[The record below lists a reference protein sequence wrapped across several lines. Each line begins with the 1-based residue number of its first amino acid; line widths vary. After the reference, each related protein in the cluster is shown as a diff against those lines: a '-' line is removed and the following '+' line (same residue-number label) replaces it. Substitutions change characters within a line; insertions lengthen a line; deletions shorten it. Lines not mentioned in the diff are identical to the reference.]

1 VEIFRHE
8 RDRVAGGEEENH
20 AMGKWMDGY
29 LEKLER
35 NRLDNLTAGGEERI
49 ALQHSLGKLTARE
62 RIEKLVDAGT
72 FDEVGSLVRDNRPPY
87 DGKARP
93 SPGEGVV
100 MGFAKVKGRPVMLFS
115 MDFTV
120 MSGSLGD
127 QAAWKL
133 ADLTVMAG
141 ERRLPLIGMIDSAGE
156 RLSLRDGHSGLNGLS
171 RWMRNMSLYSGITPR
186 IVLLLGPCTGA
197 MAPIPALA
205 DFLIINQETGFL
217 SLGGEMESED
227 AGTAEF
233 HMESSGQCDLI
244 AESDEDAIDKARELL
259 GFLPQSCF
267 EKPPSI
273 ETGDDPSRREE
284 SLLDVMP
291 EDPKFTYDIHD
302 IIDKIVDKGEFF
314 ELKEDYA
321 THLVTGFARFGGH
334 VVGITANN
342 PDEMSGVFEIDSAD
356 KYDRFIMFLD
366 AFNIPLLTLV
376 DSPAYVPGDKWERL
390 GIIRHGAKN
399 LLSYSHLTTQKI
411 SVVLRRAYGG
421 TNIVMGCSQMHPD
434 FILGWP
440 TGEFAPTGPETIVQA
455 VFHKE
460 LEKAREEGNYD
471 EFYNSMV
478 SAIRERM
485 NVMFLSRDWT
495 SYYMLQEA
503 IDPRDTRPTIIKAL
517 EATANKHEEL
527 PEKRR
532 YIKPA

>member
-1 VEIFRHE
+1 
-8 RDRVAGGEEENH
+8 
-20 AMGKWMDGY
+20 MGKWMDGY
-29 LEKLER
+29 LERLDL
-35 NRLDNLTAGGEERI
+35 NRLENLTGGGSERI
-49 ALQHSLGKLTARE
+49 DLQHSLGKLTARE
-62 RIEKLVDAGT
+62 RIDLLVDAGT
-72 FDEVGSLVRDNRPPY
+72 FDEIGSLVRDSRPPY
-87 DGKARP
+87 DGNARP
-93 SPGEGVV
+93 SPAEGVI
-100 MGFAKVKGRPVMLFS
+100 MGFGKVNGRPIMLFS

-133 ADLTVMAG
+133 SDLTVMAAK
-141 ERRLPLIGMIDSAGE
+141 RRLPLIGIIDSAGE
-156 RLSLRDGHSGLNGLS
+156 RLSLRDGNSGLNGLA
-171 RWMRNMSLYSGITPR
+171 RFTRNMSLYSGITPR
-186 IVLLLGPCTGA
+186 IVLLLGPCTGT
-197 MAPIPALA
+197 MAVIPALS
-205 DFLIINQETGFL
+205 DFLIINRDSGFL
-217 SLGGEMESED
+217 WLGGEIESEA

-233 HMESSGQCDLI
+233 HMEASGQCDLI
-244 AESDEDAIDKARELL
+244 AENDEDAIDKAKQLL

-267 EKPPSI
+267 EKPDSI
-273 ETGDDPSRREE
+273 DTGDDPSRREE

-291 EDPKFTYDIHD
+291 DDPKFTYDIHE
-302 IIDKIVDKGEFF
+302 IIEKIVDDGEFF
-314 ELKEDYA
+314 ELQEDYA

-376 DSPAYVPGDKWERL
+376 DSTAYVPGDKWERL

-411 SVVLRRAYGG
+411 TIVLRRAYGG
-421 TNIVMGCSQMHPD
+421 TNIVMGCSQMNPD
-434 FILGWP
+434 FVLGWP
-440 TGEFAPTGPETIVQA
+440 TGEFAPTGPETVVEA

-478 SAIRERM
+478 SVVRKQM
-485 NVMFLSRDWT
+485 SVMSLSKHWT

-503 IDPRDTRPTIIKAL
+503 IDPRDTRPWIIKAI

-527 PEKRR
+527 PQKRR

>member
-1 VEIFRHE
+1 
-8 RDRVAGGEEENH
+8 
-20 AMGKWMDGY
+20 MGKWMDGY
-29 LEKLER
+29 LERLEN
-35 NRLDNLTAGGEERI
+35 NRRENLTGGGRDRI
-49 ALQHSLGKLTARE
+49 DLQHSLGKLTARE
-62 RIEKLVDAGT
+62 RIEKLVDAGS
-72 FDEVGSLVRDNRPPY
+72 FDEIGSLVRDGRPPY
-87 DGKARP
+87 DGQARP

-100 MGFAKVKGRPVMLFS
+100 MGFGKVNGRPVMLFS

-133 ADLTVMAG
+133 SDLVVMAG
-141 ERRLPLIGMIDSAGE
+141 KRRLPLIGMIDSAGE
-156 RLSLRDGHSGLNGLS
+156 RLSLRDGNSGVNGLS
-171 RWMRNMSLYSGITPR
+171 RLLRNLSLYSGVTPR
-186 IVLLLGPCTGA
+186 IMLLLGPCTGTIA
-197 MAPIPALA
+197 MIPALA
-205 DFLIINQETGFL
+205 DFLIINRETGFL
-217 SLGGEMESED
+217 WLGGEVESEA

-233 HMESSGQCDLI
+233 HMEQSGQCDLI
-244 AESDEDAIDKARELL
+244 AESDEDAIDKARQLL
-259 GFLPQSCF
+259 DFLPQSCF
-267 EKPPSI
+267 EKPAPV
-273 ETGDDPSRREE
+273 ETSDDPARREE

-291 EDPKFTYDIHD
+291 NNPKFTYDIHD
-302 IIDKIVDKGEFF
+302 IIDKIVDDGEFF
-314 ELKEDYA
+314 ELKEEYA
-321 THLVTGFARFGGH
+321 THLVIGFARFGGH

-376 DSPAYVPGDKWERL
+376 DSTAYVPGDKWERL

-411 SVVLRRAYGG
+411 TIVLRRAYGG
-421 TNIVMGCSQMHPD
+421 TNIVMGCAQMNPD
-434 FILGWP
+434 FVLGWP
-440 TGEFAPTGPETIVQA
+440 TGEFAPTGPETVVEA

-460 LEKAREEGNYD
+460 LEKAREKGNYQ
-471 EFYNSMV
+471 EFYDSMV
-478 SAIRERM
+478 GVVRQQMSVL
-485 NVMFLSRDWT
+485 NLSKHWT

-503 IDPRDTRPTIIKAL
+503 IDPRDTRPAIIKAL

>member
-1 VEIFRHE
+1 
-8 RDRVAGGEEENH
+8 
-20 AMGKWMDGY
+20 MGKWMDGY
-29 LEKLER
+29 LEKLEQ
-35 NRLDNLTAGGEERI
+35 NRLANLTAGGGERI
-49 ALQHSLGKLTARE
+49 DLQHSLGKLTARE
-62 RIEKLVDAGT
+62 RIERLVDAGS
-72 FDEVGSLVRDNRPPY
+72 FDEIGSLVRDSRPPY
-87 DGKARP
+87 DGKPRP
-93 SPGEGVV
+93 SPADGVT
-100 MGFAKVKGRPVMLFS
+100 MGFARVRGRPVMLFS
-115 MDFTV
+115 MDFTI

-141 ERRLPLIGMIDSAGE
+141 KRRLPLIGMIDSAGE
-156 RLSLRDGHSGLNGLS
+156 RLSLRDGHSGANGLA
-171 RWMRNMSLYSGITPR
+171 RLLRNLSLYSGITPR
-186 IVLLLGPCTGA
+186 IMLLLGPCTGT
-197 MAPIPALA
+197 MAAVAALS
-205 DFLIINQETGFL
+205 DFLIIHRHTGFL
-217 SLGGEMESED
+217 WLGGPLESED
-227 AGTAEF
+227 AGSAAF
-233 HMESSGQCDLI
+233 HMEKSGQCDLV

-267 EKPPSI
+267 EKPASI
-273 ETGDDPSRREE
+273 ETDDDPRRREE

-291 EDPKFTYDIHD
+291 DDPRFTYDIHD
-302 IIDKIVDKGEFF
+302 IVDKIVDGGEFF
-314 ELKEDYA
+314 ELKEEYA

-334 VVGITANN
+334 VVGIATNN

-376 DSPAYVPGDKWERL
+376 DSTAYVPGDKWERL

-411 SVVLRRAYGG
+411 TIVLRRAYGG
-421 TNIVMGCSQMHPD
+421 TNIVMGCAQMDPD
-434 FILGWP
+434 FVLGWP
-440 TGEFAPTGPETIVQA
+440 TGEFAPTGPETVVEA

-460 LEKAREEGNYD
+460 LEKARERGNYQ
-471 EFYNSMV
+471 EFYDSMV
-478 SAIRERM
+478 SVIRAQM
-485 NVMFLSRDWT
+485 SVMSLSKHWT

-503 IDPRDTRPTIIKAL
+503 IDPRDTRPMIIKAL